1 MKALKRTD
9 FRILVFLKI
18 VLEVEK
24 IALEPPLPC
33 ASLCHG
39 HITQTGNR
47 ESLPI
52 LLCCLS
58 SFMIQI
64 INIKASERLFSC
76 VVINYLKKFL
86 IIGNVIYPYG
96 TLLTG
101 IQREGFA
108 GLHFL
113 YAYLPN
119 V

>member
-33 ASLCHG
+33 ASLYHG

-64 INIKASERLFSC
+64 LNIKASERLFSC
-76 VVINYLKKFL
+76 VVINYLKKYTDYRKCYLSIWYTAYWDSKRGICRITFS
-86 IIGNVIYPYG
+86 VC
-96 TLLTG
+96 LL
-101 IQREGFA
+101 A
-108 GLHFL
+108 
-113 YAYLPN
+113 
-119 V
+119 